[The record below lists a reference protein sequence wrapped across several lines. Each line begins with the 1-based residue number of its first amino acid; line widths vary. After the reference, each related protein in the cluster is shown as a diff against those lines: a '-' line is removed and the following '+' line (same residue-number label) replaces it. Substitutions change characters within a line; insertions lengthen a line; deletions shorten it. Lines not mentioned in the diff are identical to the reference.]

1 MKKFL
6 IASVAVFGLA
16 TPAFAQDDTVA
27 SGFRLEAV
35 AGIDNVD
42 IEGEGD
48 TGFAYGV
55 AAGYDFNTGSNIL
68 VGADAEVTFSTT
80 EKYDV
85 DAGRDLYVG
94 GRIGTQVGSGVLLY
108 AKAGY
113 TNARINVAGS
123 NNDFNVD
130 GVRVGAGIEAPL
142 TDRFFVKAEYRYSNY
157 ELGIE
162 RHQGLAGVGVRF

>member
-6 IASVAVFGLA
+6 IASVAVLGLA
-16 TPAFAQDDTVA
+16 SPAFAQDDTAV

-55 AAGYDFNTGSNIL
+55 AAGYDFATGSNIL
-68 VGADAEVTFSTT
+68 VGADAEVTFATT
-80 EKYDV
+80 EKYNV
-85 DAGRDLYVG
+85 GAGRDLYVG

-113 TNARINVAGS
+113 TNARINVSGGS
-123 NNDFNVD
+123 DFNVD
-130 GVRVGAGIEAPL
+130 GVRVGAGVEAPI

-162 RHQGLAGVGVRF
+162 RHQGLAGLGVRF